1 MMDLCKVRIWPVG
14 AVCLLAVLAGCDEK
28 QAAVPHQAAPVGVVE
43 IVPSDVDVTTELP
56 GRITA
61 FRVAE
66 VRPQV
71 SGILKKRLFEEGSEV
86 KAGEQLYQI
95 DPERYGAS
103 LASAEA
109 DLAKANANLKSV
121 QAKASRYFELV
132 KINAVS
138 KQDYDDAVASFDQAK
153 AEVKSAKAALDLAA
167 IDLVYTKVNAP
178 ISGRIGKSNVTEGA
192 LVTANQDT
200 TLTTVTQLDP
210 IYVDLTQSS
219 VALMQLRREIAA
231 GTVKGEERGLR
242 VSLTVE
248 GDTQSYPLSG
258 NLQFSD
264 VTVDQTTGTVTLRAI
279 FPNPNRDLLPGMF
292 VRARISQGVSKNIL
306 TVPQKA
312 LIRDASGGASVW
324 VPGPENRAQL
334 QPIQVSQML
343 GDRWVVTGG
352 LHAGDKVIVD
362 GLQSLRPG
370 VVVAPVPV
378 ASATAKLVSR

>member
-1 MMDLCKVRIWPVG
+1 MRLWKIGVWTVG
-14 AVCLLAVLAGCDEK
+14 AACVLAVLAGCDEK
-28 QAAVPHQAAPVGVVE
+28 HAAAPERAATVGVIEVA
-43 IVPSDVDVTTELP
+43 PSDIDVTSELP
-56 GRITA
+56 GRVTA
-61 FRVAE
+61 FRVSE

-71 SGILKKRLFEEGSEV
+71 SGILKKRLFEEGAEV
-86 KAGEQLYQI
+86 KAGQQLYQI

-109 DLAKANANLKSV
+109 DLAKANASLKSV

-153 AEVKSAKAALDLAA
+153 AEVKSAKASLDLAA
-167 IDLVYTKVNAP
+167 IDLVYTRMNAP

-192 LVTANQDT
+192 LVTANQET
-200 TLTTVTQLDP
+200 SLTTVTQLDP

-231 GTVKGEERGLR
+231 GAFDGQSRKLAVA
-242 VSLTVE
+242 LTVE
-248 GDTQSYPLSG
+248 GDTQAYPLTG
-258 NLQFSD
+258 VLQFSD
-264 VTVDQTTGTVTLRAI
+264 VTVDQTTGTVTVRAI
-279 FPNPNRDLLPGMF
+279 FPNPDRELLPGMF
-292 VRARISQGVSKNIL
+292 VRARITQGATKDSL

-312 LIRDASGGASVW
+312 IVRDASGGASVW

-334 QPIQVSQML
+334 QPIQVSRMV
-343 GDRWVVTGG
+343 GDRWIVTGG

-362 GLQSLRPG
+362 GIQSLHPG
-370 VVVAPVPV
+370 VAVAPVPV
-378 ASATAKLVSR
+378 APTAAKLVSR

>member
-1 MMDLCKVRIWPVG
+1 MTGLWKTGVLVG
-14 AVCLLAVLAGCDEK
+14 AVCVSAVLGGCDDK
-28 QAAVPHQAAPVGVVE
+28 QAAAPHQAVPVGVENVAPRD
-43 IVPSDVDVTTELP
+43 IDVTSELP
-56 GRITA
+56 GRLTA
-61 FRVAE
+61 YRLSE

-71 SGILKKRLFEEGSEV
+71 SGILEKRLFEEGTEV
-86 KAGEQLYQI
+86 KAGQQLYQI
-95 DPERYGAS
+95 DPARYGAS
-103 LASAEA
+103 LASTEA
-109 DLAKANANLKSV
+109 DLAKANATLKSV

-192 LVTANQDT
+192 LVTANQET

-231 GTVKGEERGLR
+231 GAFDRKAQGLT

-248 GDTQSYPLSG
+248 GDTQPYPLSG
-258 NLQFSD
+258 ILQFSD
-264 VTVDQTTGTVTLRAI
+264 VTVDQTTGTVTIRAI
-279 FPNPNRDLLPGMF
+279 FPNPNRELLPGMF
-292 VRARISQGVSKNIL
+292 VRARISQGVSKDAL

-312 LIRDASGGASVW
+312 LIRDASGDASVW

-334 QPIQVSQML
+334 QPIQVTRMV
-343 GDRWVVTGG
+343 GDRWVVAGG

-362 GLQSLRPG
+362 GIQSLRPG
-370 VVVAPVPV
+370 VAVAPVPV
-378 ASATAKLVSR
+378 ADKLVSR